1 MGQATQAWKAR
12 TTRDRRLGRDGDPSP
27 SMLNRSTIG
36 EQHGRLRVGVP
47 TKKTHGTSFATGRD
61 ENPPRESGNQNLR
74 DAVMWMGGGRFVG
87 ANPYSSMRFSNRRPP
102 NPKHGRL
109 WVAVPTKTNSY
120 SSVSPAFFSSGA
132 DLVAS
137 TLSAFPGSMPCG
149 ITFTF
154 IPFCNPSTLPSTP
167 SIVILLF
174 SAT

>member
-1 MGQATQAWKAR
+1 MGETSEARKAR

-27 SMLNRSTIG
+27 SMLNRSTLG

-47 TKKTHGTSFATGRD
+47 TKKTHGASFATGTD
-61 ENPPRESGNQNLR
+61 EY
-74 DAVMWMGGGRFVG
+74 
-87 ANPYSSMRFSNRRPP
+87 PYSSMRFTGHRPP

-109 WVAVPTKTNSY
+109 RVATPTEPNSY
-120 SSVSPAFFSSGA
+120 SSVSPVFFSSGV

-137 TLSAFPGSMPCG
+137 TLSAFPGSITCG
-149 ITFTF
+149 ITLTF
-154 IPFCNPSTLPSTP
+154 IPFCNSSTLPSTP

>member
-1 MGQATQAWKAR
+1 MGETSEARKAR

-36 EQHGRLRVGVP
+36 AQHGRLRVGVP
-47 TKKTHGTSFATGRD
+47 TKKNHGASFTTGRD
-61 ENPPRESGNQNLR
+61 EY
-74 DAVMWMGGGRFVG
+74 
-87 ANPYSSMRFSNRRPP
+87 PYSSMRFTGRRPP

-109 WVAVPTKTNSY
+109 RVGVPTKPNSY
-120 SSVSPAFFSSGA
+120 SSVSLAFFSSGA

-137 TLSAFPGSMPCG
+137 TLSAFPGSVTCG
-149 ITFTF
+149 VTVTL